1 VLRLH
6 SIGAVGVREECIK
19 SATPERPHAALLPGS
34 NSCGHPGVSW
44 NAPRDLGARLHRKE
58 DEMLET
64 QMAPPLIILVRCA
77 EATRRRQRAGR
88 SMVPNPARLPTS
100 THRPKLL
107 HKGIG
112 RRSAA

>member
-1 VLRLH
+1 
-6 SIGAVGVREECIK
+6 
-19 SATPERPHAALLPGS
+19 
-34 NSCGHPGVSW
+34 
-44 NAPRDLGARLHRKE
+44 
-58 DEMLET
+58 MLET